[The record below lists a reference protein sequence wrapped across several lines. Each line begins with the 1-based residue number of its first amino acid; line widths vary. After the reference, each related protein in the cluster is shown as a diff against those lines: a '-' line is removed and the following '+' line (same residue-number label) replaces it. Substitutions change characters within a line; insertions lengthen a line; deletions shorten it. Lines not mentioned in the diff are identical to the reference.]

1 MSKQNYINEQTK
13 FLFIEDNTNNFGP
26 CFITLGEWYYS
37 NDKNDL
43 LNCVK
48 EIINNVFNNEMLDKD
63 NTLIK
68 ELDNNNDLSNILKEM
83 TSLFNELSIEISIT
97 YFDNYLDALELVKLH
112 NSRIYSDDLVK
123 TFNEDVMC

>member
-1 MSKQNYINEQTK
+1 
-13 FLFIEDNTNNFGP
+13 
-26 CFITLGEWYYS
+26 
-37 NDKNDL
+37 
-43 LNCVK
+43 
-48 EIINNVFNNEMLDKD
+48 MLDKD

-83 TSLFNELSIEISIT
+83 TSLFNELSIELSIT